1 MDLYNHILL
10 TKRPDKEY
18 EYFWYNFKSHINNLS
33 KYYQINC
40 DFINTYSDN
49 LNKLASMEKYE
60 EIKNSIEECI
70 IYITN
75 IMFYKLKSHHIKLHF
90 NFIKKWKKIN
100 DTNNNIIFFFSLY
113 SLIIEKKNKN
123 LLEYFKNNI
132 KTFSDSELLLL
143 LDYSLQNKVYYII
156 HKISTIY
163 DVKCYIF
170 DKYGFKHPNQKSIT
184 IEKFIKSFL
193 DSQS

>member
-113 SLIIEKKNKN
+113 SLIIEKKK
-123 LLEYFKNNI
+123 
-132 KTFSDSELLLL
+132 
-143 LDYSLQNKVYYII
+143 
-156 HKISTIY
+156 
-163 DVKCYIF
+163 
-170 DKYGFKHPNQKSIT
+170 
-184 IEKFIKSFL
+184 
-193 DSQS
+193 